1 MDEAFLVS
9 IRGVAGASSAATAP
23 EVWSFGTWWKTVSG
37 DAWNPD
43 QGGINSVATL
53 AAESAVTMFSDTN
66 MAFQANVW
74 VTEARVYR
82 YVSDPVTATIIGY
95 SDDTITPQAGAGSF
109 TRTLQD
115 SVAVTLDTS
124 GRSLPRT
131 GRFYLPPQAFGLDAN
146 DQISDTSA
154 GHVLD
159 GASDFLGRVDSA
171 FADISLF
178 DFRLI
183 VQSRKGPSYAQKPV
197 VGLRCGKVVDTQ
209 RRRRNAIA
217 EAYVERAYP

>member
-1 MDEAFLVS
+1 MAESFLVS
-9 IRGVAGASSAATAP
+9 VRGVAGGATAAAAP

-53 AAESAVTMFSDTN
+53 AAESAVTMFGDAN
-66 MAFQANVW
+66 MSLQANVW

-82 YVSDPVTATIIGY
+82 YLEPTSPATIIGY
-95 SDDTITPQAGAGSF
+95 SDDTITPTAGAGSI

-115 SVAVTLDTS
+115 SVVVTLDTS
-124 GRSLPRT
+124 GRSKPRT
-131 GRFYLPPQAFGLDAN
+131 GRFYLPPQAFGIDFE
-146 DQISDTSA
+146 DHISEASA

-159 GASDFLGRVDSA
+159 GVGDFLGRVDSA
-171 FADISLF
+171 FQDISLF

-183 VQSRKGPSYAQKPV
+183 VQSRQGPGFVQKPV
-197 VGLRCGKVVDTQ
+197 TGLRVGRVVDTQ
-209 RRRRNAIA
+209 RRRRNAIP
-217 EAYVERAYP
+217 EAYVPRAYP